1 MSVTLSPVGG
11 VAAQFFSN
19 DGVPL
24 AGGLI
29 YTYLAGTN
37 TPAATYTST
46 AGSIAHSNPIV
57 LDSAGRVPSGEIWL
71 NDAVVYKFVLK
82 DASNVLIATYDNIT
96 GINSNFVNYI
106 NQQEIQTATAGQ
118 TVFTLTTMT
127 YLPGSNS
134 LSVFVDGVNQYGPGA
149 QYAYVETSAATIT
162 FASGLHVGALVKFTT
177 TQQQSAGVIDAS
189 QVSYDPPFTGSV
201 PTNVEAKLAQIVSVK
216 DFGAVGDGAADDT
229 AAIQAANDAV
239 HTAGGGQV
247 YFPAGT
253 YKTTAQINRSVGVSF
268 IGAGRSNTKL
278 DARHN
283 GPIVRCFNTLLPA
296 IQDDNY
302 SEVSGLWFSTGGGFT
317 PSYGLVYRCL
327 GFTRVENCRFD
338 AAILNGIWGQFILNS
353 RFVNLNIESATGVS
367 LYSTGVA
374 DGCNLNVF
382 DEVAFANNATCALLI
397 EGHGSYQNEFR
408 TCSFF
413 TAATTSIDHIYACKT
428 RFVNCTW
435 EANLTHPVKLR
446 GGDGISFIDCSQ
458 IDPNTFIDAATFGA
472 TNVIFER
479 PLLWNTD
486 TVTPSLLS
494 AEQITLRDPVYT
506 LDEPLSVSDQ
516 EEYHLTSIRHSTGNQ
531 FAHFPGYAN
540 FSSSHAN
547 SHVTPF
553 GGVIKPNAY
562 NRVGS
567 WNFADVGQW
576 SPAGTSGATDPFG
589 GTTAYNMNS
598 INSNHGGFSLGS
610 AATGRT
616 FTFQVWAKFIGRV
629 RLGIGTTVGG
639 IKKFAN
645 FYSSYSDWLLLS
657 VTYTSGTDTGTIPF
671 MNILT
676 DQAAVLWRPCHYENL
691 GPLPAIQP
699 ARNLA
704 GIVTP
709 MTVDNTQI
717 VTYSNAAPTAN
728 TWAIGDAVRQTVPV
742 VGQPKGWRCT
752 AGGTPGT
759 WVSEGNL

>member
-1 MSVTLSPVGG
+1 MAVFLSPVGG
-11 VAAQFFSN
+11 VAAQFFTN
-19 DGVPL
+19 NGVPL
-24 AGGLI
+24 SGGKL
-29 YTYLAGTN
+29 YTYAAGTT
-37 TPAATYTST
+37 TPAATYTSSSGVT
-46 AGSIAHSNPIV
+46 AHANPIV
-57 LDSAGRVPSGEIWL
+57 LDSGGRVPGGETWL
-71 NDAVVYKFVLK
+71 TDGTSYKFLLK
-82 DASNVLIATYDNIT
+82 DSTDVLIATYDNIV
-96 GINSNFVNYI
+96 GINSNFVNFFAEE
-106 NQQEIQTATAGQ
+106 EIQVATAGQ
-118 TVFTLTTMT
+118 TVFTLANP
-127 YLPGSNS
+127 YVPGGNT
-134 LSVFVDGVNQYGPGA
+134 LSVFVDGVNQYSGST
-149 QYAYVETSAATIT
+149 YSYVETSASTVT
-162 FASGLHVGALVKFTT
+162 FDSGLHVGALVKFTT
-177 TQQQSAGVIDAS
+177 VQSLTSGQQTDAAL
-189 QVSYDPPFTGSV
+189 VTYNEGDTGAV
-201 PTNVEAKLAQIVSVK
+201 TYTVRAKLQQIVSVK

-229 AAIQAANDAV
+229 TAIQAANDAV
-239 HTAGGGQV
+239 NTAGGGQV

-253 YKTTAQINRSVGVSF
+253 YKTTGPIYRSIGVSF
-268 IGAGRSNTKL
+268 IGAGRSNTKI

-283 GPIVRCFNTLLPA
+283 GVLVSCFNTLLPA
-296 IQDDNY
+296 VQDDNY
-302 SEVSGLWFSTGGGFT
+302 SVVSGLRFSTGGAFP
-317 PSYGLVYRCL
+317 PSYALLYRCI
-327 GFTRVENCRFD
+327 GFTRVENCRID
-338 AAILNGIWGQFILNS
+338 SGILNGIYGQFVLNS
-353 RFVNLNIESATGVS
+353 RFTNLNIEAATGVS
-367 LYSTGVA
+367 FYSTSVA
-374 DGCNLNVF
+374 DGCNLNIF

-479 PLLWNTD
+479 PLLWNTN

-506 LDEPLSVSDQ
+506 LDEPIEVSDH
-516 EEYHLTSIRHSTGNQ
+516 EEYHLTSLRHSTGNQ

-567 WNFADVGQW
+567 WNFSDAAQW

-589 GTTAYNMNS
+589 GTSAYNMNTV
-598 INSNHGGFSLGS
+598 NSNHTGFSLTT

-629 RLGIGTTVGG
+629 RIGLGTTVGG

-645 FYSSYSDWLLLS
+645 FYSSYSDWMLLS
-657 VTYTSGTDTGTIPF
+657 VTYTSGTDAGTIPF
-671 MNILT
+671 MNIVT
-676 DQAAVLWRPCHYENL
+676 DQATVLWRPCHYENL